1 MLHPGYVRKI
11 LWERGWG
18 VGGGGK
24 REYWVLLGVVETIVR
39 VGFIHCLFDLLY

>member
-11 LWERGWG
+11 LWE
-18 VGGGGK
+18 GGGGEK
-24 REYWVLLGVVETIVR
+24 REYWVLLDVVETIVR